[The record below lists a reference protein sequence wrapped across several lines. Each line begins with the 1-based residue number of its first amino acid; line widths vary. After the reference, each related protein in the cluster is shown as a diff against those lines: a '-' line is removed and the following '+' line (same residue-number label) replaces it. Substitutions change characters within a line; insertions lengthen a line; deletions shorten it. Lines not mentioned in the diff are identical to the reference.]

1 MGAGI
6 LCPPAMHGRTKP
18 PHAQAYRGAGAYR
31 RVKLAIVFVSSAA
44 RSFLSSNIL
53 PHAPGR
59 FNVIKCKI
67 PPFLAAPHTKSALA
81 AAGALLTLN
90 ASLEFRRARRCV
102 RRKKHRSPGQCG
114 ILTPRVKIMRAA
126 GCNFFQTR
134 TQQSGS
140 RLMLF
145 NLRTGCYTISRRS
158 SRSPAA
164 PRACPAR

>member
-31 RVKLAIVFVSSAA
+31 RVKLAIVSVSSAA

-81 AAGALLTLN
+81 GRQGAFDSQCLAGVPPCTAARTSKKAPFARSVWNFDATRQNYARSRVQFLSN
-90 ASLEFRRARRCV
+90 A
-102 RRKKHRSPGQCG
+102 
-114 ILTPRVKIMRAA
+114 
-126 GCNFFQTR
+126 N
-134 TQQSGS
+134 
-140 RLMLF
+140 
-145 NLRTGCYTISRRS
+145 
-158 SRSPAA
+158 PAKRFA
-164 PRACPAR
+164 FDAF

>member
-31 RVKLAIVFVSSAA
+31 RVKLAVVSVSSAA

-81 AAGALLTLN
+81 GRQGAFDSQCLAGVPPCTAART
-90 ASLEFRRARRCV
+90 S
-102 RRKKHRSPGQCG
+102 KKHRSPGQCG
-114 ILTPRVKIMRAA
+114 ILTLRVKIMRAA

>member
-6 LCPPAMHGRTKP
+6 LCPPAMHRRTKP

-31 RVKLAIVFVSSAA
+31 RVKLAVVSVSSTA

-67 PPFLAAPHTKSALA
+67 PSFLAAPHTKSALA
-81 AAGALLTLN
+81 GRRALLTLN
-90 ASLEFRRARRCV
+90 ASLEFRRARRRV
-102 RRKKHRSPGQCG
+102 RRKNHRSPGQCG